1 MHVMDATRRAA
12 VSRRLLAALPLL
24 VNGFA
29 FSGLRLAILAILGRK
44 TTGLNVGVTVTLLLI
59 LVALAHPR
67 IQAWEISL
75 LRRAVDVP
83 RALRRAAVSR

>member
-1 MHVMDATRRAA
+1 MHVMDATRRAG
-12 VSRRLLAALPLL
+12 VSRRLLGALPLL

-29 FSGLRLAILAILGRK
+29 FSGLRLAMLAILGRK
-44 TTGLNVGVTVTLLLI
+44 TPGLNVGVTVTLLLI

-67 IQAWEISL
+67 IQAWEMSW
-75 LRRAVDVP
+75 LRRAASAP